1 MYAPLPPFVLK
12 ELAEVKPGKTTHTDY
27 FSWSGTGLPETVA
40 NDWRKK
46 FMDAVRKS
54 KFHRRGHPHMVRD
67 TFAAAQL
74 SSQIG
79 KQSASRSVSDG
90 ATEVEYTIVAPQ
102 GGVKG
107 LGRVFWFTVMLRL
120 DSASKLM
127 SKRLLLS
134 SNANQCC
141 SAEVWELSS
150 TQGES
155 PSDDFKVA
163 RYDPYRII
171 VHVGSA
177 APAEQRS
184 ATWDWQMSCLT
195 SFVGCDDVRRILPSI
210 HPFRQ

>member
-1 MYAPLPPFVLK
+1 MKSIKRTALIVLLVAACIWGALEFYASRSQKRIEEAVKSVQSLPLNM
-12 ELAEVKPGKTTHTDY
+12 TMTDA
-27 FSWSGTGLPETVA
+27 T
-40 NDWRKK
+40 
-46 FMDAVRKS
+46 
-54 KFHRRGHPHMVRD
+54 
-67 TFAAAQL
+67 AQL

-79 KQSASRSVSDG
+79 KRSASRSVSDG
-90 ATEVEYTIVAPQ
+90 ATEVEYTIRAPQ

-107 LGRVFWFTVMLRL
+107 LGRVFWFTVMLRF

-127 SKRLLLS
+127 SKRLLLT
-134 SNANQCC
+134 SNADQCC

-155 PSDDFKVA
+155 RGDDFKVA

-184 ATWDWQMSCLT
+184 AAWDWQMSCLT